1 LHLVA
6 KCANQTPSCG
16 SGTEEIG
23 QLREQLRS
31 IPLDDRDTWSTV
43 ARQTAAAFA
52 AWSNAVEETPGD
64 LAEASDALAKS
75 AQTYRR
81 PVKRQRA
88 GRVAMS
94 GATML
99 LASVARGGQGRPHSS
114 PCCASS

>member
-1 LHLVA
+1 MREPDPELWQRH
-6 KCANQTPSCG
+6 
-16 SGTEEIG
+16 TEEIG